1 MPGTRRSMFL
11 LPCAALC
18 DSFLCMQTVDIV
30 IIGGGVVGLAAA
42 AGLAGTY
49 PDRTVVLLERNAK
62 CGQETSSRSSE
73 VIHAGIYYSP
83 GSLRARLCVE
93 GRQLL
98 YEFCDYHGV
107 EHRRIGKLIVA
118 NGPAEEATLEEL
130 LSRGRANGVEGL
142 ELLGRRE
149 AQRREPRVLM
159 SKALWSPSTGIIDS
173 HGLTTALTALAIRK
187 GVTIACSH
195 TVQGIKKAKDVYD
208 ILHIRPDGSLD
219 SLTASWVINAAGLY
233 AGKVAELA
241 GLNARA
247 LGCRLHWCKGEYF
260 RIPNSKGD
268 MVRHL
273 VYPPPYKDLLGLGI
287 HVTKGLDGATRL
299 GPNAAYVDE
308 LDYDV
313 DPDHAQEFYDGIKQ
327 YLPFLTCGDLQPDT
341 AGIRP
346 KLQGPGEPESDFY
359 IRHEAGR
366 GLPGF
371 INLMGIESPGLTSC
385 LAIGAMVADMVEL

>member
-1 MPGTRRSMFL
+1 
-11 LPCAALC
+11 
-18 DSFLCMQTVDIV
+18 MQNVDIA

-42 AGLAGTY
+42 AGLTGTY
-49 PDRTVVLLERNAK
+49 PGRTVVLLERNAK

-107 EHRRIGKLIVA
+107 DHRRIGKLIVA

-130 LSRGRANGVEGL
+130 LSRGRANGVDDL

-149 AQRREPRVLM
+149 AQRLEPRVRM

-173 HGLTTALTALAIRK
+173 HALITALEALAARK
-187 GVTIACSH
+187 GVAIACSH
-195 TVQGIKKAKDVYD
+195 TVRGIKKAKDVYD
-208 ILHIRPDGSLD
+208 VLHIRPDGSLG
-219 SLTASWVINAAGLY
+219 SLTASWVINAAGLH
-233 AGKVAELA
+233 AGTIAGLA
-241 GLNARA
+241 GLNTRA
-247 LGCRLHWCKGEYF
+247 LGCRQHWCKGEYF
-260 RIPNSKGD
+260 RIPSSKGD
-268 MVRHL
+268 MVHHL
-273 VYPPPYKDLLGLGI
+273 VYPPPFKDLLGLGI
-287 HVTKGLDGATRL
+287 HVTKGLDGTTRL

-308 LDYDV
+308 IDYEV
-313 DPDHAQEFYDGIKQ
+313 DQEHAQEFYDGIKK
-327 YLPFLTCGDLQPDT
+327 YLPFLTAGDLQPDT
-341 AGIRP
+341 AGIRS
-346 KLQGPGEPESDFY
+346 KMQGPGEPEGDFY

-371 INLMGIESPGLTSC
+371 INIMGIESPGLTSC
-385 LAIGAMVADMVEL
+385 LAIGAMVAGMVEL